1 MGGAGGLRLRR
12 ACAVVVAS
20 AAAVAGVGGVSA
32 ASSGATSTPD
42 DPAFRAHSQWGL
54 AQAGF
59 PSAWCR
65 ATGAGTLIVVIDT
78 GVSASQPDLAGK
90 LAGEASVRAGAVTTG
105 PGAAADDSGH
115 GTHVAGIAAAV
126 TGNGVGIA
134 GAAPDARVYA
144 IKVLFAGATGSAEGA
159 RSDLVQAI
167 DYASTV
173 VAPSWPGPVVIN
185 VSIGAADPSGGGS
198 ATLSG
203 ADADPGADVD
213 SAIERAYAAGLGVAL
228 AAGNA
233 GTSGIGG
240 DAVAA
245 GAALAVGALDQNG
258 AVAPYSPTAGVSIF
272 AAGGSASSPDRY
284 TGTGI
289 LSTWLHS
296 SSGDYA
302 WMAGT
307 SMAAP
312 HVAAALA
319 LLMGA
324 GMSNREA
331 YSRLLSTADGQRRM
345 HVDAAVGST
354 GTCGGGAASAAAA
367 GGGGPARAGRNPAVV
382 APVPSASAAA
392 AAATAAPVAGA
403 PRLPSTGG
411 VAPAAASVA
420 ARGGGSWLARIA
432 LGLGA
437 LVLIWIVAP
446 RRLLR
451 RVLSR

>member
-1 MGGAGGLRLRR
+1 
-12 ACAVVVAS
+12 
-20 AAAVAGVGGVSA
+20 VSA
-32 ASSGATSTPD
+32 ASAGATSTPD

-54 AQAGF
+54 AQAGI

-78 GVSASQPDLAGK
+78 GVSAAQPDLAGK
-90 LAGEASVRAGAVTTG
+90 LAGEASVRGGAVTAG

-144 IKVLFAGATGSAEGA
+144 IKVLFAGASGSAEGA

-173 VAPSWPGPVVIN
+173 VAPSWPGPVVVN

-213 SAIERAYAAGLGVAL
+213 SAIQRAYAAGLGVAL

-331 YSRLLSTADGQRRM
+331 YSRLLSTADGQRRL

-354 GTCGGGAASAAAA
+354 GTCGRAAAA

-382 APVPSASAAA
+382 APVPSASASAA
-392 AAATAAPVAGA
+392 AAAAAAAAPVVS
-403 PRLPSTGG
+403 PRLPATGG
-411 VAPAAASVA
+411 AAPAAASVA
-420 ARGGGSWLARIA
+420 SGGGASWPARIA

-437 LVLIWIVAP
+437 VVLLWIIAP

-451 RVLSR
+451 RVLTR